1 MLVHL
6 HVKNLALIQE
16 AQADFGPGLNILTGE
31 TGAGKSILMGSV
43 NLALGQ
49 KMSRGMIREGAPYAL
64 VELVFQV
71 DACTEE
77 KLRELDVFPE
87 DGQVIITR
95 RLMENRS
102 ISKVNGE
109 TSTAGNIKKIAALL
123 LDIHGQHEH
132 QSLLYPE
139 KQMEILDEFGG
150 REILEKKEA
159 VKVLYRDYSRLKKE
173 LESYEIDE
181 EQRRREIGFLEY
193 EIQEI
198 SQAQLKPG
206 EDQELETA
214 YKKLVNGKKI
224 TEGLGYVYQLTGYE
238 GEGMGAQ
245 IGRAMQKLSQVRE
258 YDDELENIYSSMED
272 LDSLLNDLNREL
284 SSYLSEFV
292 FSEKEFQ
299 EIENRLDLINHL
311 KSKYG
316 HTIEEIL
323 SYEKEK
329 EKELERLENF
339 QERKT
344 ELEKNLE
351 EQEKLL
357 ADASQELT
365 RVRKDWAFK
374 LEKKI
379 IQSLQDLNFLNV
391 EFHISF
397 REKEGYT
404 AQGKDSAAFMIS
416 TNPGE
421 PVLPLQ
427 QVVSGG
433 ELSRIMLAIKTL
445 LADKD
450 QTETLIFDEIDT
462 GISGRTA
469 QKVAEKMKV
478 IGESH
483 QVLCITHL
491 PQIASQADYHY
502 LIEKNVENM
511 ETTTRIR
518 RLSYEDSVEELA
530 RMLGGVKITEA
541 VLKNAAE
548 MKDLAQQQKN
558 TRLK

>member
-16 AQADFGPGLNILTGE
+16 VQADFGPGLNILTGE

-71 DACTEE
+71 DSCTEE
-77 KLRELDVFPE
+77 KLKELDVFPE
-87 DGQVIITR
+87 EGQVIITR
-95 RLMENRS
+95 KLMENRS

-109 TSTAGNIKKIAALL
+109 ASTAGNIKKIAALL

-150 REILEKKEA
+150 GEILEKKEG
-159 VKVLYRDYSRLKKE
+159 VKGFYIEYSRLKKE
-173 LESYEIDE
+173 LESYQIDE
-181 EQRRREIGFLEY
+181 EQRRREMGFLEY

-206 EDQELETA
+206 EDQELETV
-214 YKKLVNGKKI
+214 YRKLANGKKI
-224 TEGLGYVYQLTGYE
+224 TEGLGSVYQITGYE

-245 IGRAMQKLSQVRE
+245 MGRAMQKISQIRE
-258 YDDELENIYSSMED
+258 YDSELENIYSSMED
-272 LDSLLNDLNREL
+272 MDSLLNDLNREL

-292 FSEKEFQ
+292 FSDEEFQ
-299 EIENRLDLINHL
+299 ETENRLDLINHL

-323 SYEKEK
+323 SYQGEK

-339 QERKT
+339 QARKKDLERR
-344 ELEKNLE
+344 LE
-351 EQEKLL
+351 EQEMLL
-357 ADASQELT
+357 KKASQELT
-365 RVRKDWAFK
+365 SCRKDWASM
-374 LEKKI
+374 LEEKI

-397 REKEGYT
+397 REKESYT
-404 AQGKDSAAFMIS
+404 AQGKDSITFMIS

-478 IGESH
+478 IGENH

-511 ETTTRIR
+511 ETSTRIR
-518 RLSYEDSVEELA
+518 RLSYDDSVEELA
-530 RMLGGVKITEA
+530 RMLGGAKITDA
-541 VLKNAAE
+541 VLQNAAE

>member
-16 AQADFGPGLNILTGE
+16 VQADFGPGLNILTGE

-49 KMSRGMIREGAPYAL
+49 KMSRGMIREGAHYAL

-71 DACTEE
+71 DSCTEE
-77 KLRELDVFPE
+77 KLKELDVFPE
-87 DGQVIITR
+87 EGQVIITR
-95 RLMENRS
+95 KLMENRS

-109 TSTAGNIKKIAALL
+109 ASTAGNIKKIAALL

-150 REILEKKEA
+150 GEILEKKER
-159 VKVLYRDYSRLKKE
+159 VKGFYIEYSRLKKE
-173 LESYEIDE
+173 LESYQIDE
-181 EQRRREIGFLEY
+181 EQRRREMGFLEY

-206 EDQELETA
+206 EDQELETV
-214 YKKLVNGKKI
+214 YRKLANGKKI
-224 TEGLGYVYQLTGYE
+224 TEGLGSVYQITGYE

-245 IGRAMQKLSQVRE
+245 MGRAMQKISQIRE
-258 YDDELENIYSSMED
+258 YDSELENIYSSMED
-272 LDSLLNDLNREL
+272 MDSLLNDLNREL

-292 FSEKEFQ
+292 FSDEEFQ
-299 EIENRLDLINHL
+299 ETENRLDLINHL

-323 SYEKEK
+323 SYQGEK

-339 QERKT
+339 QARKKDLERR
-344 ELEKNLE
+344 LE
-351 EQEKLL
+351 EQEMLL
-357 ADASQELT
+357 KKASQELT
-365 RVRKDWAFK
+365 RCRKDWASM
-374 LEKKI
+374 LEEKI

-397 REKEGYT
+397 REKESYT
-404 AQGKDSAAFMIS
+404 AQGKDSITFMIS

-478 IGESH
+478 IGENH

-511 ETTTRIR
+511 ETSTRIR
-518 RLSYEDSVEELA
+518 RLSYDDSVEELA
-530 RMLGGVKITEA
+530 RMLGGAKITDA
-541 VLKNAAE
+541 VLQNAAE

>member
-16 AQADFGPGLNILTGE
+16 VQADFGPGLNILTGE

-71 DACTEE
+71 DSCTEE
-77 KLRELDVFPE
+77 KLKELDVFPE
-87 DGQVIITR
+87 EGQVIITR
-95 RLMENRS
+95 KLMENRS

-109 TSTAGNIKKIAALL
+109 ASTAGNIKKIAALL

-150 REILEKKEA
+150 GEILEKKEG
-159 VKVLYRDYSRLKKE
+159 VKDFYIEYSRLKKE
-173 LESYEIDE
+173 LESYQIDE
-181 EQRRREIGFLEY
+181 EQRRREMGFLEY

-206 EDQELETA
+206 EDQELETV
-214 YKKLVNGKKI
+214 YRKLANGKKI
-224 TEGLGYVYQLTGYE
+224 TEGLGSVYQITGYE

-245 IGRAMQKLSQVRE
+245 MGRAMQKISQIRE
-258 YDDELENIYSSMED
+258 YDSELENIYSSMED
-272 LDSLLNDLNREL
+272 MDSLLNDLNREL

-292 FSEKEFQ
+292 FSDEEFQ
-299 EIENRLDLINHL
+299 ETENRLDLINHL

-323 SYEKEK
+323 SYQGEK

-339 QERKT
+339 QARKEELERK
-344 ELEKNLE
+344 LE
-351 EQEKLL
+351 EQEMLL
-357 ADASQELT
+357 KKASQELT
-365 RVRKDWAFK
+365 RCRKDWASM
-374 LEKKI
+374 LEEKI

-397 REKEGYT
+397 REKESYT
-404 AQGKDSAAFMIS
+404 AQGKDSITFMIS

-478 IGESH
+478 IGENH

-511 ETTTRIR
+511 ETSTRIR
-518 RLSYEDSVEELA
+518 RLSYDDSVEELA
-530 RMLGGVKITEA
+530 RMLGGAKITDA
-541 VLKNAAE
+541 VLQNAAE

>member
-16 AQADFGPGLNILTGE
+16 VQADFGPGLNILTGE

-64 VELVFQV
+64 VELVLQV
-71 DACTEE
+71 DSCTEE
-77 KLRELDVFPE
+77 KLKELDVFPE
-87 DGQVIITR
+87 EGQVIITR
-95 RLMENRS
+95 KLMENRS

-109 TSTAGNIKKIAALL
+109 ASTAGNIKKIAALL

-150 REILEKKEA
+150 GEILEKKEG
-159 VKVLYRDYSRLKKE
+159 VKDFYIEYSRLKKE
-173 LESYEIDE
+173 LESYQIDE
-181 EQRRREIGFLEY
+181 EQRRREMGFLEY

-206 EDQELETA
+206 EDQELETV
-214 YKKLVNGKKI
+214 YRKLANGKKI
-224 TEGLGYVYQLTGYE
+224 TEGLGSVYQITGYE

-245 IGRAMQKLSQVRE
+245 MGRAMQKISQIRE
-258 YDDELENIYSSMED
+258 YDSELENIYSSMED
-272 LDSLLNDLNREL
+272 MDSLLNDLNREL

-292 FSEKEFQ
+292 FSDEEFQ
-299 EIENRLDLINHL
+299 ETENRLDLINHL

-323 SYEKEK
+323 SYQGEK

-339 QERKT
+339 QARKEELERK
-344 ELEKNLE
+344 LE
-351 EQEKLL
+351 EQEMLL
-357 ADASQELT
+357 KKASQELT
-365 RVRKDWAFK
+365 RCRKDWASM
-374 LEKKI
+374 LEEKI

-397 REKEGYT
+397 REKESYT
-404 AQGKDSAAFMIS
+404 AQGKDSITFMIS

-478 IGESH
+478 IGENH

-511 ETTTRIR
+511 ETSTRIR
-518 RLSYEDSVEELA
+518 RLSYDDSVEELA
-530 RMLGGVKITEA
+530 RMLGGAKITDA
-541 VLKNAAE
+541 VLQNAAE

>member
-16 AQADFGPGLNILTGE
+16 VQADFGPGLNILTGE

-49 KMSRGMIREGAPYAL
+49 KMSRGMIREGAHYAL

-71 DACTEE
+71 DSCTEE
-77 KLRELDVFPE
+77 KLKELDVFPE
-87 DGQVIITR
+87 EGQVIITR
-95 RLMENRS
+95 KLMENRS

-109 TSTAGNIKKIAALL
+109 ASTAGNIKKIAALL

-150 REILEKKEA
+150 GEILEKKEG
-159 VKVLYRDYSRLKKE
+159 VKGFYIEYSRLKKE
-173 LESYEIDE
+173 LESYQIDE
-181 EQRRREIGFLEY
+181 EQRRREMGFLEY
-193 EIQEI
+193 ELQEI

-206 EDQELETA
+206 EDQELETV
-214 YKKLVNGKKI
+214 YRKLANGKKI
-224 TEGLGYVYQLTGYE
+224 TEGLGSVYQITGYE

-245 IGRAMQKLSQVRE
+245 MGRAMQKISQIRE
-258 YDDELENIYSSMED
+258 YDSELENIYSSMED
-272 LDSLLNDLNREL
+272 MDSLLNDLNREL

-292 FSEKEFQ
+292 FSDEEFQ
-299 EIENRLDLINHL
+299 ETENRLDLINHL

-323 SYEKEK
+323 SYQGEK

-339 QERKT
+339 QARKKDLERR
-344 ELEKNLE
+344 LE
-351 EQEKLL
+351 EQEMLL
-357 ADASQELT
+357 KKASQELT
-365 RVRKDWAFK
+365 RCRKDWASM
-374 LEKKI
+374 LEEKI

-397 REKEGYT
+397 REKESYT
-404 AQGKDSAAFMIS
+404 AQGKDSITFMIS

-478 IGESH
+478 IGENH

-518 RLSYEDSVEELA
+518 KLSYEESVEELA
-530 RMLGGVKITEA
+530 RMLGGAKITQA
-541 VLKNAAE
+541 VLENAAE

>member
-224 TEGLGYVYQLTGYE
+224 TEGLGYVYQITGYE

-311 KSKYG
+311 KSKYR

>member
-16 AQADFGPGLNILTGE
+16 VQADFGPGLNILTGE

-71 DACTEE
+71 DSCTEE
-77 KLRELDVFPE
+77 KLKELDVFPE
-87 DGQVIITR
+87 EGQVIITR
-95 RLMENRS
+95 KLMENRS

-109 TSTAGNIKKIAALL
+109 ASTAGNIKKIAALL

-150 REILEKKEA
+150 GEILEKKEG
-159 VKVLYRDYSRLKKE
+159 VKGFYIEYSRLKKE
-173 LESYEIDE
+173 LESYQIDE
-181 EQRRREIGFLEY
+181 EQRRREMGFLEY

-206 EDQELETA
+206 EDHELETV
-214 YKKLVNGKKI
+214 YRKLANGKKI
-224 TEGLGYVYQLTGYE
+224 TEGLGSVYQITGYE

-245 IGRAMQKLSQVRE
+245 MGRAMQKISQIRE
-258 YDDELENIYSSMED
+258 YDSELENIYSSMED
-272 LDSLLNDLNREL
+272 MDSLLNDLNREL

-292 FSEKEFQ
+292 FSDEEFQ
-299 EIENRLDLINHL
+299 ETENRLDLINHL

-323 SYEKEK
+323 SYQGEK

-339 QERKT
+339 QARKKDLERR
-344 ELEKNLE
+344 LE
-351 EQEKLL
+351 EQEMLL
-357 ADASQELT
+357 KKASQELT
-365 RVRKDWAFK
+365 RCRKDWASM
-374 LEKKI
+374 LEEKI

-397 REKEGYT
+397 REKESYT
-404 AQGKDSAAFMIS
+404 AQGKDSITFMIS

-478 IGESH
+478 IGENH

-511 ETTTRIR
+511 ETSTRIR
-518 RLSYEDSVEELA
+518 RLSYDDSVEELA
-530 RMLGGVKITEA
+530 RMLGGAKITDA
-541 VLKNAAE
+541 VLQNAAE

>member
-16 AQADFGPGLNILTGE
+16 VQADFGPGLNILTGE

-71 DACTEE
+71 DSCTEE
-77 KLRELDVFPE
+77 KLKELDVFPE
-87 DGQVIITR
+87 EGQVIITR
-95 RLMENRS
+95 KLMENRS

-109 TSTAGNIKKIAALL
+109 ASTAGNIKKIAALL

-150 REILEKKEA
+150 GEILEKKEG
-159 VKVLYRDYSRLKKE
+159 VKDFYIEYSRLKKE
-173 LESYEIDE
+173 LESYQIDE
-181 EQRRREIGFLEY
+181 EQRRREMGFLEY

-206 EDQELETA
+206 EDQELETV
-214 YKKLVNGKKI
+214 YRKLANGKKI
-224 TEGLGYVYQLTGYE
+224 TEGLGSVYQITGYE

-245 IGRAMQKLSQVRE
+245 MGRAMQKISQIRE
-258 YDDELENIYSSMED
+258 YDSELENIYSSMED
-272 LDSLLNDLNREL
+272 MDSLLNDLNREL

-292 FSEKEFQ
+292 FSDEEFQ
-299 EIENRLDLINHL
+299 ETENRLDLINHL

-323 SYEKEK
+323 SYQGEK

-339 QERKT
+339 QARKEELERK
-344 ELEKNLE
+344 LE
-351 EQEKLL
+351 EQEMLL
-357 ADASQELT
+357 KKASQELT
-365 RVRKDWAFK
+365 RCRKDWASM
-374 LEKKI
+374 LEEKI

-397 REKEGYT
+397 REKESYT
-404 AQGKDSAAFMIS
+404 AQGKDSITFMIS

-478 IGESH
+478 IGENH

-511 ETTTRIR
+511 ETSIRIR
-518 RLSYEDSVEELA
+518 RLSYDDSVEELA
-530 RMLGGVKITEA
+530 RMLGGAKITDA
-541 VLKNAAE
+541 VLQNAAE

>member
-16 AQADFGPGLNILTGE
+16 VQADFGPGLNILTGE

-71 DACTEE
+71 DSCTEE
-77 KLRELDVFPE
+77 KLKELDVFPE
-87 DGQVIITR
+87 EGQVIITR
-95 RLMENRS
+95 KLMENRS

-109 TSTAGNIKKIAALL
+109 ASTAGNIKKIAALL

-150 REILEKKEA
+150 GEILEKKEG
-159 VKVLYRDYSRLKKE
+159 VKGFYIEYSRLKKE
-173 LESYEIDE
+173 LESYQIDE
-181 EQRRREIGFLEY
+181 EQRRREMGFLEY

-206 EDQELETA
+206 EDQELETV
-214 YKKLVNGKKI
+214 YRKLANGKKI
-224 TEGLGYVYQLTGYE
+224 TEGLGSVYQITGYE
-238 GEGMGAQ
+238 GEGMGA
-245 IGRAMQKLSQVRE
+245 MQKISQIRE
-258 YDDELENIYSSMED
+258 YDSELENIYSSMED
-272 LDSLLNDLNREL
+272 MDSLLNDLNREL

-292 FSEKEFQ
+292 FSDEEFQ
-299 EIENRLDLINHL
+299 ETENRLDLINHL

-323 SYEKEK
+323 SYQGEK

-339 QERKT
+339 QARKEELERK
-344 ELEKNLE
+344 LE
-351 EQEKLL
+351 EQEMLL
-357 ADASQELT
+357 KKASQELT
-365 RVRKDWAFK
+365 RCRKDWASM
-374 LEKKI
+374 LEEKI

-397 REKEGYT
+397 REKESYT
-404 AQGKDSAAFMIS
+404 TQGKDSITFMIS

-478 IGESH
+478 IGENH

-511 ETTTRIR
+511 ETSTRIR
-518 RLSYEDSVEELA
+518 RLSYDDSVEELA
-530 RMLGGVKITEA
+530 RMLGGAKITDA
-541 VLKNAAE
+541 VLQNAAE

>member
-16 AQADFGPGLNILTGE
+16 VQADFGPGLNILTGE

-49 KMSRGMIREGAPYAL
+49 KMSRGMIREGAHYAL

-71 DACTEE
+71 DSCTEE
-77 KLRELDVFPE
+77 KLKELDVFPE
-87 DGQVIITR
+87 EGQVIITR
-95 RLMENRS
+95 KLMENRS

-109 TSTAGNIKKIAALL
+109 ASTAGNIKKIAALL

-150 REILEKKEA
+150 GEILEKKEG
-159 VKVLYRDYSRLKKE
+159 VKGFYIEYSRLKKE
-173 LESYEIDE
+173 LESYQIDE
-181 EQRRREIGFLEY
+181 EQRRREMGFLEY
-193 EIQEI
+193 ELQEI

-206 EDQELETA
+206 EDQELETV
-214 YKKLVNGKKI
+214 YRKLANGKKI
-224 TEGLGYVYQLTGYE
+224 TEGLGSVYQITGYE

-245 IGRAMQKLSQVRE
+245 MGRAMQKISQIRE
-258 YDDELENIYSSMED
+258 YDSELENIYSSMED
-272 LDSLLNDLNREL
+272 MDSLLNDLNREL

-292 FSEKEFQ
+292 FSDEEFQ
-299 EIENRLDLINHL
+299 ETENRLDLINHL

-323 SYEKEK
+323 SYQGEK

-339 QERKT
+339 QARKKDLERR
-344 ELEKNLE
+344 LE
-351 EQEKLL
+351 EQEMLL
-357 ADASQELT
+357 KKASQELT
-365 RVRKDWAFK
+365 RCRKDWASM
-374 LEKKI
+374 LEEKI

-397 REKEGYT
+397 REKESYT
-404 AQGKDSAAFMIS
+404 AQGKDSITFMIS

-478 IGESH
+478 IGENH

-511 ETTTRIR
+511 ETSTRIR
-518 RLSYEDSVEELA
+518 RLSYDDSVEELA
-530 RMLGGVKITEA
+530 RMLGGAKITDA
-541 VLKNAAE
+541 VLQNAAE

>member
-16 AQADFGPGLNILTGE
+16 VQADFGPGLNILTGE

-71 DACTEE
+71 DSCTEE
-77 KLRELDVFPE
+77 KLKELDVFPE
-87 DGQVIITR
+87 EGQVIITR
-95 RLMENRS
+95 KLMENRS

-109 TSTAGNIKKIAALL
+109 ASTAGNIKKIAALL

-150 REILEKKEA
+150 GEILEKKEG
-159 VKVLYRDYSRLKKE
+159 VKGFYIEYSRLKKE
-173 LESYEIDE
+173 LESYQIDE
-181 EQRRREIGFLEY
+181 EQRRREMGFLEY

-206 EDQELETA
+206 EDQELETV
-214 YKKLVNGKKI
+214 YRKLANGKKI
-224 TEGLGYVYQLTGYE
+224 TEGLGSVYQITGYE

-245 IGRAMQKLSQVRE
+245 MGRAMQKISQIRE
-258 YDDELENIYSSMED
+258 YDSELENIYSSMED
-272 LDSLLNDLNREL
+272 MDSLLNDLNREL

-292 FSEKEFQ
+292 FSDEEFQ
-299 EIENRLDLINHL
+299 ETENRLDLINHL

-323 SYEKEK
+323 SYQGEK

-339 QERKT
+339 QARKEELERK
-344 ELEKNLE
+344 LE
-351 EQEKLL
+351 EQEMLL
-357 ADASQELT
+357 KKASQELT
-365 RVRKDWAFK
+365 RCRKDWASM
-374 LEKKI
+374 LEEKI

-397 REKEGYT
+397 REKESYT
-404 AQGKDSAAFMIS
+404 AQGKDSITFMIS

-478 IGESH
+478 IGENH

-511 ETTTRIR
+511 ETSTRIR
-518 RLSYEDSVEELA
+518 RLSYDDSVEELA
-530 RMLGGVKITEA
+530 RMLGGAKITDA
-541 VLKNAAE
+541 VLQNAAE

>member
-16 AQADFGPGLNILTGE
+16 VQADFGPGLNILTGE

-71 DACTEE
+71 DSCTEE
-77 KLRELDVFPE
+77 KLKELDVFPE
-87 DGQVIITR
+87 EGQVIITR
-95 RLMENRS
+95 KLMENRS

-109 TSTAGNIKKIAALL
+109 ASTAGNIKKIAALL

-150 REILEKKEA
+150 GEILEKKEG
-159 VKVLYRDYSRLKKE
+159 VKGFYIEYSRLKKE
-173 LESYEIDE
+173 LESYQIDE
-181 EQRRREIGFLEY
+181 EQRRREMGFLEY

-206 EDQELETA
+206 EDQELETV
-214 YKKLVNGKKI
+214 YRKLANGKKI
-224 TEGLGYVYQLTGYE
+224 TEGLGSVYQITGYE

-245 IGRAMQKLSQVRE
+245 MGRAMQKISQIRE
-258 YDDELENIYSSMED
+258 YDSELENIYSSMED
-272 LDSLLNDLNREL
+272 MDSLLNDLNREL

-292 FSEKEFQ
+292 FSDEEFQ
-299 EIENRLDLINHL
+299 ETENRLDLINHL

-323 SYEKEK
+323 SYQGEK

-339 QERKT
+339 QARKKDLERR
-344 ELEKNLE
+344 LE
-351 EQEKLL
+351 EQEMLL
-357 ADASQELT
+357 KKASQELT
-365 RVRKDWAFK
+365 RCRKDWASM
-374 LEKKI
+374 LEEKI

-397 REKEGYT
+397 REKESYT
-404 AQGKDSAAFMIS
+404 AQGKDSITFMIS

-478 IGESH
+478 IGENH

-511 ETTTRIR
+511 ETSTRIR
-518 RLSYEDSVEELA
+518 RLSYDDSVEELA
-530 RMLGGVKITEA
+530 RMLGGAKITDA
-541 VLKNAAE
+541 VLQNAAE

>member
-16 AQADFGPGLNILTGE
+16 VQADFGPGLNILTGE

-49 KMSRGMIREGAPYAL
+49 KMSRGMIREGAHYAL

-71 DACTEE
+71 DSCTEE
-77 KLRELDVFPE
+77 KLKELDVFPE
-87 DGQVIITR
+87 EGQVIITR
-95 RLMENRS
+95 KLMENRS

-109 TSTAGNIKKIAALL
+109 ASTAGNIKKIAALL

-150 REILEKKEA
+150 GEILEKKEG
-159 VKVLYRDYSRLKKE
+159 VKGFYIEYSRLKKE
-173 LESYEIDE
+173 LESYQIDE
-181 EQRRREIGFLEY
+181 EQRRREMGFLEY

-206 EDQELETA
+206 EDQELETV
-214 YKKLVNGKKI
+214 YRKLANGKKI
-224 TEGLGYVYQLTGYE
+224 TEGLGSVYQITGYE

-245 IGRAMQKLSQVRE
+245 MGRAMQKISQIRE
-258 YDDELENIYSSMED
+258 YDSELENIYSSMED
-272 LDSLLNDLNREL
+272 MDSLLNDLNREL

-292 FSEKEFQ
+292 FSDEEFQ
-299 EIENRLDLINHL
+299 ETENRLDLINHL

-323 SYEKEK
+323 SYQGEK

-339 QERKT
+339 QARKKDLERR
-344 ELEKNLE
+344 LE
-351 EQEKLL
+351 EQEMLL
-357 ADASQELT
+357 KKASQELT
-365 RVRKDWAFK
+365 RCRKDWASM
-374 LEKKI
+374 LEEKI

-397 REKEGYT
+397 REKESYT
-404 AQGKDSAAFMIS
+404 AQGKDSITFMIS

-478 IGESH
+478 IGENH

-511 ETTTRIR
+511 ETSTRIR
-518 RLSYEDSVEELA
+518 RLSYDDSVEELA
-530 RMLGGVKITEA
+530 RMLGGAKITDA
-541 VLKNAAE
+541 VLQNAAE